1 MRILFMGTP
10 DFAVASLRR
19 LVADGHE
26 VCGVFTQP
34 DKPKN
39 RGHKLVPTPVKE
51 FALTENIPVYQPLKM
66 RDGTALELVQSLAPE
81 LTVVAAYGRIL
92 PEDILEAP
100 RYGSINVHSSLLP
113 KYRGAAPINWAILNG
128 EETTGVSIMYMAK
141 ELDAG
146 DVILQKE
153 TPIGPDED
161 AQALTVRLADLGAE
175 ALSEAVA
182 AIGNGTAA
190 RTPQD
195 ESRQTYASMLTKEM
209 SPIDW
214 TRSAREIDCQ
224 VRGLIPWPCAACE
237 LAGQRFK
244 VYRTAP
250 GEQTGA
256 APGTVLSA
264 GKQGI
269 QVACGEGREPVSHG
283 APGGGRQAH
292 GCGVLSAG
300 PPVGGLSS
308 ASFTIREVFMPYYGH
323 IYYGYGDFLANN
335 LYVLLLIPV
344 LLLSLWAQFQ
354 VSGSFRRY
362 NAVNNR
368 RRITGAQAAEAV
380 LRAHGVF
387 GVPVRPCRGNLT
399 DHYDPRDNTIYLSET
414 VYDAPTIA
422 AVGVAAHE
430 AGHAVQYAENYGPV
444 RLRTAIIPAT
454 RIGSSLSFILLLVGL
469 VLYNQS
475 LFFIGI
481 VLFSFTT
488 LFQLVTLPVEF
499 NASAR
504 AIATIDGAGLLD
516 EDELPGAKK
525 VLRAAALT
533 YVAALLMSLLQL
545 MRFVL
550 IFIGRGG
557 RDQGGSQ

>member
-1 MRILFMGTP
+1 
-10 DFAVASLRR
+10 
-19 LVADGHE
+19 
-26 VCGVFTQP
+26 
-34 DKPKN
+34 
-39 RGHKLVPTPVKE
+39 
-51 FALTENIPVYQPLKM
+51 
-66 RDGTALELVQSLAPE
+66 
-81 LTVVAAYGRIL
+81 
-92 PEDILEAP
+92 
-100 RYGSINVHSSLLP
+100 
-113 KYRGAAPINWAILNG
+113 
-128 EETTGVSIMYMAK
+128 
-141 ELDAG
+141 
-146 DVILQKE
+146 
-153 TPIGPDED
+153 
-161 AQALTVRLADLGAE
+161 
-175 ALSEAVA
+175 
-182 AIGNGTAA
+182 
-190 RTPQD
+190 
-195 ESRQTYASMLTKEM
+195 
-209 SPIDW
+209 
-214 TRSAREIDCQ
+214 
-224 VRGLIPWPCAACE
+224 
-237 LAGQRFK
+237 
-244 VYRTAP
+244 
-250 GEQTGA
+250 
-256 APGTVLSA
+256 
-264 GKQGI
+264 
-269 QVACGEGREPVSHG
+269 
-283 APGGGRQAH
+283 
-292 GCGVLSAG
+292 
-300 PPVGGLSS
+300 
-308 ASFTIREVFMPYYGH
+308 MPYYGH

-387 GVPVRPCRGNLT
+387 GVPVRPS
-399 DHYDPRDNTIYLSET
+399 RDNTIYLSET

>member
-175 ALSEAVA
+175 ALSEAVHA
-182 AIGNGTAA
+182 DKRDVPHRLDPLRPGDRLSGPGTDSLA
-190 RTPQD
+190 
-195 ESRQTYASMLTKEM
+195 L
-209 SPIDW
+209 
-214 TRSAREIDCQ
+214 
-224 VRGLIPWPCAACE
+224 RGLRAGRAAVQGLPHRPRRTDRRGARYSALRRE
-237 LAGQRFK
+237 AGH
-244 VYRTAP
+244 P
-250 GEQTGA
+250 GGLRQ
-256 APGTVLSA
+256 
-264 GKQGI
+264 
-269 QVACGEGREPVSHG
+269 GREPVSHG
-283 APGGGRQAH
+283 DPGGGRQAH

-414 VYDAPTIA
+414 VYNAPTIA

-430 AGHAVQYAENYGPV
+430 AGHAVQYAEHYGPV
-444 RLRTAIIPAT
+444 RLRTAIIPIT
-454 RIGSSLSFILLLVGL
+454 QLGSNLSMILLLIGLFLYSQTLFLVG
-469 VLYNQS
+469 
-475 LFFIGI
+475 II
-481 VLFSFTT
+481 LFSFTT
-488 LFQLVTLPVEF
+488 FFQLVTLPVEF
-499 NASAR
+499 NASHR
-504 AIATIDGAGLLD
+504 AIETIGGSGLLD
-516 EDELPGAKK
+516 EDELYGARK

-533 YVAALLMSLLQL
+533 YVAALLMSLVQL
-545 MRFVL
+545 LRFVL
-550 IFIGRGG
+550 IFLARGG
-557 RDQGGSQ
+557 SGNRGGGRE

>member
-1 MRILFMGTP
+1 M
-10 DFAVASLRR
+10 
-19 LVADGHE
+19 
-26 VCGVFTQP
+26 
-34 DKPKN
+34 
-39 RGHKLVPTPVKE
+39 
-51 FALTENIPVYQPLKM
+51 TENIPVYQPLKM

-161 AQALTVRLADLGAE
+161 AQALTARLADLGAE
-175 ALSEAVA
+175 ALSEAVV

-195 ESRQTYASMLTKEM
+195 E
-209 SPIDW
+209 

-269 QVACGEGREPVSHG
+269 QVACGRGESLYLTEIQAEGGKR
-283 APGGGRQAH
+283 
-292 GCGVLSAG
+292 
-300 PPVGGLSS
+300 
-308 ASFTIREVFMPYYGH
+308 M
-323 IYYGYGDFLANN
+323 
-335 LYVLLLIPV
+335 
-344 LLLSLWAQFQ
+344 
-354 VSGSFRRY
+354 
-362 NAVNNR
+362 
-368 RRITGAQAAEAV
+368 
-380 LRAHGVF
+380 
-387 GVPVRPCRGNLT
+387 
-399 DHYDPRDNTIYLSET
+399 
-414 VYDAPTIA
+414 
-422 AVGVAAHE
+422 
-430 AGHAVQYAENYGPV
+430 
-444 RLRTAIIPAT
+444 
-454 RIGSSLSFILLLVGL
+454 
-469 VLYNQS
+469 
-475 LFFIGI
+475 
-481 VLFSFTT
+481 
-488 LFQLVTLPVEF
+488 
-499 NASAR
+499 
-504 AIATIDGAGLLD
+504 
-516 EDELPGAKK
+516 
-525 VLRAAALT
+525 AAAS
-533 YVAALLMSLLQL
+533 YLLGHPLE
-545 MRFVL
+545 V
-550 IFIGRGG
+550 
-557 RDQGGSQ
+557 